1 MVPPRPCLAPPF
13 SWLGGPKICRRE
25 GLRYSCPTCSAHE
38 LANNSN
44 SADNKSESV
53 FKIRQFGL
61 CCRLQTFQVSTRMNV
76 AGQHCKS
83 ETDYIDYNVQL
94 QNYVSHCNLEM
105 MIHSIN
111 AKPKQPSQNP
121 VFKRFF
127 HCMPCW
133 NPSSSV
139 RSQGPASSKTLGKP
153 MRAS

>member
-1 MVPPRPCLAPPF
+1 MQQQTVPVKTNGSPTSLSGPPF

-121 VFKRFF
+121 VFKLFF
-127 HCMPCW
+127 TACHVGIHQVP
-133 NPSSSV
+133 
-139 RSQGPASSKTLGKP
+139 
-153 MRAS
+153 